1 MSVDCL
7 FYAIFQKP
15 VSRNKTRF
23 WTPSPEYY
31 STGIQQRSPSLPGCT
46 QKRPA
51 LRSQKK
57 ANKMLLVKSLV
68 YYLVIK
74 MCQASFLK
82 NIKCTSFLKRLTKRE
97 SCVHYHKTCDR
108 IDDRD
113 NKPPVKSCISEAV
126 YICYLVVTY

>member
-1 MSVDCL
+1 MTFWL
-7 FYAIFQKP
+7 FKSGDSQNFRFTRGRISIFIVCQYQFRLD
-15 VSRNKTRF
+15 SRTR
-23 WTPSPEYY
+23 
-31 STGIQQRSPSLPGCT
+31 
-46 QKRPA
+46 KRPA

-113 NKPPVKSCISEAV
+113 NKPTVKSCISEAV